1 MTPKLLIAAALSLGL
16 GTGLAMAQSD
26 VTQPDASPAPG
37 AQSTLPMGWEGPIGD
52 AFFADPAT
60 GTLHTQDEVRANW
73 QGLTEE
79 QQAEVRTYCAT
90 VDTAAATPPDQ
101 MTDDQMTTGSV
112 TPADQTQVAAM
123 QQACQWVDAM

>member
-1 MTPKLLIAAALSLGL
+1 MTPKFLIAAALSLGL
-16 GTGLAMAQSD
+16 GTGIAMAQND
-26 VTQPDASPAPG
+26 MLQPDAAPG
-37 AQSTLPMGWEGPIGD
+37 SDAETTLPMGWEGPIGD

-60 GTLHTQDEVRANW
+60 GTLRTEDEVRANW

-101 MTDDQMTTGSV
+101 MTDDQMTTGSI
-112 TPADQTQVAAM
+112 TPDEANQVAAI
-123 QQACQWVDAM
+123 QQACGWVDAM